1 MSQSLQQQQQS
12 ARRKEYLFKILI
24 IGDLG
29 TGKTSIIKR
38 YVHDIFSGSYKSTI
52 GVDFALKVLQYPFS
66 SNGNGGQS
74 PVDSSSSPSAN
85 GIQQSKT
92 QEAVVRLQL
101 WDIAGQERFGNMTR
115 VYYKEAV
122 GALIVFDLQKAN
134 ESWIKDGNLTAAMDG
149 VRKWK
154 SDLDSKVNRFDYKDS
169 IDSQSGGSQG
179 SLSVKNEQT
188 SSRDQLIKEAPIPA
202 ILLGNKA
209 DLVPNNQEIA
219 DELRSFCQESGFHSC
234 YLTSAKEGS
243 GIDEA
248 VRQLV
253 ELIVQNEFAR
263 QQYVQLYG
271 STDLNK
277 AKNTVRLTSAS
288 GGSPSNSKGCCA

>member
-1 MSQSLQQQQQS
+1 MSQSSQQQQQQQQS
-12 ARRKEYLFKILI
+12 VRRKEYLFKILI

-52 GVDFALKVLQYPFS
+52 GVDFALKVLQYPFA
-66 SNGNGGQS
+66 SNGTSGQS
-74 PVDSSSSPSAN
+74 QEDLSSPSAN
-85 GIQQSKT
+85 GLQQSKT

-154 SDLDSKVNRFDYKDS
+154 SDLDSKVNRFNYKDS
-169 IDSQSGGSQG
+169 FQSGGSQG
-179 SLSVKNEQT
+179 SLQVKNEQT
-188 SSRDQLIKEAPIPA
+188 SRDQLKEVPIPA

-219 DELRSFCQESGFHSC
+219 DELRPFCQESGFHSC

-253 ELIVQNEFAR
+253 ELIVQNEYAR

-271 STDLNK
+271 STDLSQD
-277 AKNTVRLTSAS
+277 KNTVRLTSAS